1 MNHLVNITKKELREL
16 LTPGSLVSIFF
27 IVILFV
33 ALGQGMSGQTEKAA
47 APAVIG
53 IQYEGGEAQ
62 AGEYVYGTT
71 LTYKDLVEGAYI
83 ALYGDDADLEN
94 INIITPE
101 TAPYGD
107 SGAVCKA
114 VADNGYKYAISLPSD
129 IGSRISASQPTV
141 LPVYYVYKDGG
152 VFSTVSAASAN
163 SYIELMSE
171 LLSLEILK
179 IDYGITETAAIAAEH
194 PLLTGGNS
202 THTLVNGK
210 VYDSITPS
218 EIYNAQMSQSMMVPI
233 VVMIVISMVGSVIIT
248 SMGSEKENKTLETLL
263 TMPVRR
269 TTIVSG
275 KLLAAA
281 IMGLIY
287 GIFYLIGMMFYTNG
301 ITSGVSSSVNLDDYG
316 LGMTMVNWCIL
327 FGILFLSIFSALGIC
342 MILGAFTKNYKMAQ
356 TMVMPITVMAIIPM
370 LVLMFSDWNSLPPA
384 LQAIMF
390 AIPFS
395 HPMMAMHNLV
405 LENTALILGGVA
417 YLAILDI
424 VLVCIT
430 VRLYNSDVLITGLD
444 KTKIMKRFGLS
455 GKSKGRR
462 Q

>member
-33 ALGQGMSGQTEKAA
+33 ALGQGMSGETEKAA
-47 APAVIG
+47 APAAIG
-53 IQYEGGEAQ
+53 IQYENGESQ
-62 AGEYVYGTT
+62 ASETVYGT
-71 LTYKDLVEGAYI
+71 LTYKDLIEDAYI
-83 ALYGDDADLEN
+83 ALYGENADLEN
-94 INIITPE
+94 IHIITADM
-101 TAPYGD
+101 APYGD
-107 SGAVCKA
+107 SEAVCKA
-114 VADNGYKYAISLPSD
+114 VADKGYKYALAIPGDISSK
-129 IGSRISASQPTV
+129 ISSFQPAV
-141 LPVYYVYKDGG
+141 LPVYYVYKEGG
-152 VFSTVSAASAN
+152 VFSTVSSASAN
-163 SYIELMSE
+163 SLIALMSE
-171 LLSLEILK
+171 DLSLEILQVG
-179 IDYGITETAAIAAEH
+179 YGLTDAQAVAVEF
-194 PLLTGGNS
+194 PLLTASSN

-210 VYDSITPS
+210 VYDAITPS

-281 IMGLIY
+281 VMGLIY
-287 GIFYLIGMMFYTNG
+287 GVFYLIGMMFYTDG

-316 LGMTMVNWCIL
+316 LGMTLANWGIL

-356 TMVMPITVMAIIPM
+356 TMVMPITVLAIIPM

-384 LQAIMF
+384 LQGIMF

-395 HPMMAMHNLV
+395 HPMMAMNNLV
-405 LENTALILGGVA
+405 LENTALILGGIA
-417 YLAILDI
+417 YLVVLDI

-444 KTKIMKRFGLS
+444 KTKIMKKLGMS
-455 GKSKGRR
+455 GKSRGRK

>member
-1 MNHLVNITKKELREL
+1 
-16 LTPGSLVSIFF
+16 
-27 IVILFV
+27 
-33 ALGQGMSGQTEKAA
+33 
-47 APAVIG
+47 
-53 IQYEGGEAQ
+53 
-62 AGEYVYGTT
+62 
-71 LTYKDLVEGAYI
+71 
-83 ALYGDDADLEN
+83 
-94 INIITPE
+94 
-101 TAPYGD
+101 
-107 SGAVCKA
+107 
-114 VADNGYKYAISLPSD
+114 
-129 IGSRISASQPTV
+129 
-141 LPVYYVYKDGG
+141 
-152 VFSTVSAASAN
+152 
-163 SYIELMSE
+163 MSE
-171 LLSLEILK
+171 DLSLEILQVG
-179 IDYGITETAAIAAEH
+179 YGLSDVQAVAVEF
-194 PLLTGGNS
+194 PLLTAS
-202 THTLVNGK
+202 SDTHTLVNGK
-210 VYDSITPS
+210 VYDAITPS

-281 IMGLIY
+281 VMGLIY
-287 GIFYLIGMMFYTNG
+287 GVFYLIGMMFYTDG

-316 LGMTMVNWCIL
+316 LGMTIANWGIL

-356 TMVMPITVMAIIPM
+356 TMVMPITVLAIIPM

-384 LQAIMF
+384 LQGIMF

-395 HPMMAMHNLV
+395 HPMMAMNNLV
-405 LENTALILGGVA
+405 LENTALILGGIA
-417 YLAILDI
+417 YLVVLDI

-444 KTKIMKRFGLS
+444 KTKIMKKLGMS
-455 GKSKGRR
+455 GKSRGRK